1 MSSAVELSC
10 TTCHSVEHDVDL
22 GDARLDATTCNECHQ
37 GTHVEPQRLLLGIL
51 PETPTATPSDHF
63 MDGLTCR
70 SCHLAG
76 DTRNDERTRGSA
88 EACVSCHRPEYA
100 TVFRWWAQGIDER
113 TELVERYV
121 TGAESAVAGRGETD
135 RAVQSVTRARALLDL
150 VRSAGGQHNLPLT
163 HRVFEDALSEAS
175 AAYRLAGQGAPA
187 TPQLGRAPRQGLCAY
202 CHYRLQGP
210 GLTEGMDD
218 AFHREVIGAR

>member
-1 MSSAVELSC
+1 
-10 TTCHSVEHDVDL
+10 
-22 GDARLDATTCNECHQ
+22 
-37 GTHVEPQRLLLGIL
+37 
-51 PETPTATPSDHF
+51 
-63 MDGLTCR
+63 
-70 SCHLAG
+70 
-76 DTRNDERTRGSA
+76 
-88 EACVSCHRPEYA
+88 VSCHRPEYA